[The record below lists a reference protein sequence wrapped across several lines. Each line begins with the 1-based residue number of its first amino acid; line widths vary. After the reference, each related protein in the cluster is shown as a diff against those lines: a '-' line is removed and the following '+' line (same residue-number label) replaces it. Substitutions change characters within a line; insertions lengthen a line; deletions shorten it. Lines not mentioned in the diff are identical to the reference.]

1 MSNSELPKGWRE
13 CKLGDFISVKHGY
26 AFKGKNIT
34 TEANENILVTPGNF
48 NIGGGFK
55 KDKFKYFNDDYPSE
69 YILNESDIIV
79 TMTDLSKESDT
90 LGYSAK
96 VPKSIKNEK
105 YLHNQRIGLVQFINQ
120 LCNKEYIYW
129 LLRTREYQNY
139 IVGSASGTSIMHTSP
154 SRICDY
160 VFLCPP
166 LAEQKAIAEVLS
178 SLDDK
183 IDLLHKQNQTLEDMA
198 QTLFREWFIE
208 KADEGWE
215 EMPLSEVA
223 DIKIGRTPPRK
234 EKQWFSNDPKDV
246 KWISIKDMGQEGVFI
261 NGTSEYLTQEAVEKF
276 KIPII
281 VKNTVILSFK
291 MTLGRVKITGENML
305 SNEAIAH
312 FNITNDKLYNEYLYL
327 FLKTYPYQ
335 TLGSTSSIVTSINSA
350 MIKNILIILPDF
362 KVKKS
367 FKEVISPM
375 FEKIQNNQKQ
385 IKTLEQTRDTLLP
398 KLMSGQ
404 VRV

>member
-1 MSNSELPKGWRE
+1 MSNSELPKGWKAIELGEITPYVNRGVAPKYTDEDGITVINQKCIRE
-13 CKLGDFISVKHGY
+13 GNINLELARVHNPDKKYTAEKQLHLGD
-26 AFKGKNIT
+26 
-34 TEANENILVTPGNF
+34 ILINSTGVGTAGRVGIFTDSINA
-48 NIGGGFK
+48 
-55 KDKFKYFNDDYPSE
+55 
-69 YILNESDIIV
+69 IV
-79 TMTDLSKESDT
+79 DT
-90 LGYSAK
+90 H
-96 VPKSIKNEK
+96 VSIVR
-105 YLHNQRIGLVQFINQ
+105 L
-120 LCNKEYIYW
+120 NKEYAYPKFVYYNLRFREKELEETAEGSTGQIELKRDAIKSLNI
-129 LLRTREYQNY
+129 LL
-139 IVGSASGTSIMHTSP
+139 
-154 SRICDY
+154 
-160 VFLCPP
+160 PP
-166 LAEQKAIAEVLS
+166 LPEQKAIAEVLS

-183 IDLLHKQNQTLEDMA
+183 IDLLYKQNQTLEDMT

-208 KADEGWE
+208 RADEGWE
-215 EMPLSEVA
+215 EVPLSEVA